1 MKTLC
6 IPMDRGIGVLENYVR
21 HIFFLLIA
29 DKKTIQLI
37 ADKHIKQSC
46 LFIVV

>member
-21 HIFFLLIA
+21 HIL
-29 DKKTIQLI
+29 KY
-37 ADKHIKQSC
+37 
-46 LFIVV
+46 V